1 VFNRPVRALA
11 VSLLLLAGLAPAASA
26 EIHVLPPDPAYGPAA
41 GAPTPCAAAT
51 ASGARAAAT
60 GPTVPAVLDRLAA
73 KGALTPADHD
83 RFRALY
89 SDAVATRAKLGGT
102 PKAELTAVVR
112 TLDGFARGGVLT
124 ASRAPVLFLQLQRN
138 TEYWRT
144 GKLPVAP
151 QPPVKHRPCAGKAGL
166 GGARVMFDADPTVFQ
181 WYPGQGLQIQELA
194 TFGRANA
201 LAKACLPGAKEAFP
215 CKPGELRAAANGIA
229 ALAVD
234 RGGFRAWEYYLAFG
248 GGRPPWVSSIATG
261 TAIQALTRAAK
272 ALNDPSYLEV
282 ARASL
287 GAFATSAPTGV
298 RAKGAVGPHYLLYSF
313 GSGLRVFNAF
323 FQSLVGLRDFADA
336 TQDPGARRLFADG
349 DREARAELPRADTGA
364 WSRYSIGG
372 AESDLGYHKLL
383 RDVLQNLCDRVGP
396 GAYCASAAR
405 FSGYLRDR
413 TRVNVLSAGP
423 AARIAI
429 SRISCV
435 VLTVTRGP
443 RVVATITRVLPRG
456 TWSVPWR
463 STGRGHYVVR
473 IDARD
478 LVNHHTVVTRAVTTR
493 R

>member
-1 VFNRPVRALA
+1 
-11 VSLLLLAGLAPAASA
+11 
-26 EIHVLPPDPAYGPAA
+26 
-41 GAPTPCAAAT
+41 
-51 ASGARAAAT
+51 
-60 GPTVPAVLDRLAA
+60 
-73 KGALTPADHD
+73 
-83 RFRALY
+83 
-89 SDAVATRAKLGGT
+89 
-102 PKAELTAVVR
+102 
-112 TLDGFARGGVLT
+112 
-124 ASRAPVLFLQLQRN
+124 
-138 TEYWRT
+138 
-144 GKLPVAP
+144 
-151 QPPVKHRPCAGKAGL
+151 
-166 GGARVMFDADPTVFQ
+166 MFDADPTVFQ

-201 LAKACLPGAKEAFP
+201 LAKACLPGAKESFP
-215 CKPGELRAAANGIA
+215 CKADELRAAANGIA

-234 RGGFRAWEYYLAFG
+234 RGGFRAWEYYFAFG

-287 GAFATSAPTGV
+287 GAFSTSAPTGV

-313 GSGLRVFNAF
+313 GPGLRVFNAF

-336 TQDPGARRLFADG
+336 TQDPSARRLFADG
-349 DREARAELPRADTGA
+349 DREARAELPKADTGA

-443 RVVATITRVLPRG
+443 RLVATITRVLPRG
-456 TWSVPWR
+456 TWSLPWR

-478 LVNHHTVVTRAVTTR
+478 LVNHHTVVTRAVTTGARARAR
-493 R
+493 RRSG